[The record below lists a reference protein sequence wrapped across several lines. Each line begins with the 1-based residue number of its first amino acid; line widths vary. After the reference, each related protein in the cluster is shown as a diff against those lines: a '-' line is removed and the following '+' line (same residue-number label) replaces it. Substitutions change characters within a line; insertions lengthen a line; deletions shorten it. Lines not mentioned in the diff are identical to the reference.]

1 MLESMGVKVLR
12 VETDYSEEDVEQL
25 KIRLEAFLEVIKF
38 SK

>member
-1 MLESMGVKVLR
+1 MLEKMGVKVLR